1 MSAPASDVARR
12 LRLNV
17 SAKLGDEITS
27 KFLIVVDEDSGA
39 EALYNKV
46 QQALERSGFDVTVAE
61 VRNSSYALV
70 PVDERLGDIF
80 RDLDEA
86 TVTLEPGGGHPTQAY
101 SNQLQRG
108 TFLTTTAV
116 EGGLRRSLD
125 LLERADVPKD
135 VARLSCHAAPTTQST
150 RHHFPVIAPK
160 NAEREGGRI
169 VPITANVTL
178 PPQVI
183 DDESDDE
190 EDDYFDEG
198 RLAPPEDYPPLPRAP
213 PFAPPGAEAVPGPN
227 EEFEA
232 ERMPYETMQVDH
244 PVDPVQLTSYD
255 NDWLVEHLTPR
266 LRDFIISRFQPDLI
280 TEPKFVASI
289 GKYVSAKY
297 LQTSGS
303 FVSVFMRP
311 QTSLS
316 SDPNTTMPVH
326 YNLPKAQIVLFMRQA
341 ETHIE
346 ELEQHQEYLRASLR
360 ALRAL
365 LSTAAGG
372 LSENDFVNVLLP
384 MNYHAFTE
392 AEGSMLEA
400 EKPLLRLSSGKNT
413 VIIIDT
419 SGAVAEHLP
428 YVKAAIKRT
437 LHAHMCGKETFQLI
451 RFTKTGE
458 PRLWAQDMM
467 APTETA
473 FECAETWID
482 RLESAES
489 GNVLQAVRCAL
500 AFKSCDEIHII
511 SSGTCFRPVEHDHL
525 LSSLRYLN
533 KREVA
538 IHTSGVDPNPHSERL
553 LRNIAESNHG
563 DFTLKFFRDQ
573 GIGRANVIPSN
584 HAKWTSWRTML
595 VNEKSRQLSDAFKQQ
610 KMSIGSQMKIL
621 DVMLREENQFEIAW
635 RQEWSC
641 AKKLLERVPECP
653 DHEMVRELERGCSKT
668 ISARVGGGFVY
679 QRRQVDIGMEKFF
692 AHHSAVPWS
701 VQGAS
706 VASGPKVPVTPVAQR
721 RPNLPPASDQLPP
734 SPDDELRYG
743 PFNRQ
748 AAATNPWIPL
758 PEPAPRQSR
767 KVPQRQ
773 PRSRKSSRT
782 ASADRA
788 AGASP
793 APRKS
798 ASRSGSASSMRRSA
812 SSRRGSPSPKTVT
825 VSARVGGGFIYQT
838 EGQPPPPRMP
848 PSPRRGR
855 MAPPPPS
862 SGITVRIG
870 STKGRP
876 CLPPSRV
883 ADPSPPSP
891 PSAPPEV
898 RIERIEALLQRA
910 PQGRM
915 SERTISA
922 RVGGGFV
929 YDTFQERRPSPAFEE
944 EPNTP
949 VDLERRWSF

>member
-1 MSAPASDVARR
+1 
-12 LRLNV
+12 
-17 SAKLGDEITS
+17 
-27 KFLIVVDEDSGA
+27 
-39 EALYNKV
+39 
-46 QQALERSGFDVTVAE
+46 
-61 VRNSSYALV
+61 ALV

-86 TVTLEPGGGHPTQAY
+86 TVILEPGGGHPTQAY

-160 NAEREGGRI
+160 HAEREGGRI

-482 RLESAES
+482 RLESADS
-489 GNVLQAVRCAL
+489 GNVAQAVRCAL

-595 VNEKSRQLSDAFKQQ
+595 VNEKSRQLSDAFKKQ

-621 DVMLREENQFEIAW
+621 VLAAKADLRWETGARLLDAAKTTRRVSHIEAFKSRAVSKASGVDLIISDSTLCAVSPKERDYAGKVAADTLFPVPVAPAW
-635 RQEWSC
+635 GS
-641 AKKLLERVPECP
+641 
-653 DHEMVRELERGCSKT
+653 SF
-668 ISARVGGGFVY
+668 VGGGF
-679 QRRQVDIGMEKFF
+679 KN
-692 AHHSAVPWS
+692 H
-701 VQGAS
+701 
-706 VASGPKVPVTPVAQR
+706 
-721 RPNLPPASDQLPP
+721 L
-734 SPDDELRYG
+734 LR
-743 PFNRQ
+743 
-748 AAATNPWIPL
+748 W
-758 PEPAPRQSR
+758 
-767 KVPQRQ
+767 
-773 PRSRKSSRT
+773 
-782 ASADRA
+782 
-788 AGASP
+788 
-793 APRKS
+793 
-798 ASRSGSASSMRRSA
+798 
-812 SSRRGSPSPKTVT
+812 
-825 VSARVGGGFIYQT
+825 
-838 EGQPPPPRMP
+838 PPPRRGCVKAVGRLAKAAGETAARHTP
-848 PSPRRGR
+848 ADLDAAIADFREASVSSELSSKPTADGAGLRQLGVSGGLGRRR
-855 MAPPPPS
+855 
-862 SGITVRIG
+862 
-870 STKGRP
+870 
-876 CLPPSRV
+876 
-883 ADPSPPSP
+883 
-891 PSAPPEV
+891 
-898 RIERIEALLQRA
+898 
-910 PQGRM
+910 
-915 SERTISA
+915 
-922 RVGGGFV
+922 
-929 YDTFQERRPSPAFEE
+929 
-944 EPNTP
+944 
-949 VDLERRWSF
+949 